1 MGQSP
6 NRRIDMQSSGHS
18 AIASL
23 SEIFGEEVAARGGI
37 VVDTFVDRRAFY
49 GRAALPRTR
58 AIAPGDDA
66 QGGVALRAT
75 DGGVW
80 VHPYIL
86 RLVCSNGLIA
96 PSAFSTR
103 YASRDDLGS
112 EDEVMQFVRLSIAS
126 CCADDKHAEIIERL
140 QWADD
145 LEADLFL
152 AVASMSACMEADARA
167 RVMEAL
173 LDCRFVDAARTL
185 FDHVNR
191 VTAAARDAADPR
203 SRWDLEE
210 LGGALLYAATP
221 RKPLRGEREAPERVA
236 AASAR

>member
-1 MGQSP
+1 
-6 NRRIDMQSSGHS
+6 MQSSGRS
-18 AIASL
+18 VIASL
-23 SEIFGEEVAARGGI
+23 SEVFHAGVAARGGT

-49 GRAALPRTR
+49 GRAVLPRTQ

-112 EDEVMQFVRLSIAS
+112 EDEVLQFVRLSIAS

-140 QWADD
+140 RRADD
-145 LEADLFL
+145 LEADFFIAL
-152 AVASMSACMEADARA
+152 ASMSACMEADARA
-167 RVMEAL
+167 RVMKAL
-173 LDCRFVDAARTL
+173 LDCRFFDAAGTL
-185 FDHVNR
+185 FDLVNR
-191 VTAAARDAADPR
+191 VTASARDAADPR
-203 SRWDLEE
+203 RRWELEE
-210 LGGALLYAATP
+210 LGGALLYATTP

-236 AASAR
+236 ATSAR